1 MDLMMESY
9 KMDTTTQ
16 IPKITLISMSM
27 RYDSNV
33 EFEPI
38 LWITLLAYLSEL
50 KAFDLVKVA
59 DLFQW
64 SLNPSDKSN
73 QFSSPGPLGQF
84 QPKLLTTKN
93 SYAKFAYLNYHSLK
107 QGEITVK

>member
-38 LWITLLAYLSEL
+38 LFFTLLAYLSWKLLIL
-50 KAFDLVKVA
+50 KR
-59 DLFQW
+59 FQIC
-64 SLNPSDKSN
+64 SNEGYIFSPGADKSN
-73 QFSSPGPLGQF
+73 QFFSPAPLGQF
-84 QPKLLTTKN
+84 Q
-93 SYAKFAYLNYHSLK
+93 
-107 QGEITVK
+107 